1 MGEISASSM
10 VGPSRLQPEAMKEK
24 KEEAR
29 RQPRRSQGR
38 VIQGQPRPRRRQ
50 SAQLMVITVQDPENG
65 DKDSEM
71 GD

>member
-1 MGEISASSM
+1 
-10 VGPSRLQPEAMKEK
+10 MKEK
-24 KEEAR
+24 KEEDR
-29 RQPRRSQGR
+29 KQPRWSQDR

-50 SAQLMVITVQDPENG
+50 SAQLMVIPIHDPENG